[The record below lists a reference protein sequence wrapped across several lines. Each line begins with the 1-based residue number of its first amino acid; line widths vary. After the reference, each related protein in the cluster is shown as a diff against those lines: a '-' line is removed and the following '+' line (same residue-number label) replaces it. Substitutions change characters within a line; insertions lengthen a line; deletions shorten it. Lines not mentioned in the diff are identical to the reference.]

1 VIQLEFY
8 DIFELLFLK
17 LVFCLWEKDVTGEWR
32 GWRITTMFAVK
43 ITEHANPCGLAC
55 FYQS

>member
-43 ITEHANPCGLAC
+43 IK
-55 FYQS
+55 